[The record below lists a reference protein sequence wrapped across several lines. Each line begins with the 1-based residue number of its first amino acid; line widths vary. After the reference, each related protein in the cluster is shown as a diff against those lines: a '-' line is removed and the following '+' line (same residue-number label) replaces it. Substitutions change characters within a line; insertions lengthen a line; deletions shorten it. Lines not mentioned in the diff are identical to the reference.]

1 MAQSRIYRTEAI
13 VLRQMDYAEA
23 DRILTL
29 LTPQGKVSALAK
41 GIRRVTSRK
50 VGHLGLFY
58 RAELVMARG
67 RNMDIVSQAESIEA
81 YEGMRHDLVRF
92 TYACYLAELADR
104 FAQEEEDSTALYDL
118 MASGLGWL
126 AEERDP
132 ALWVRY
138 FELRLLSISGYQP
151 QLFQCVACH
160 AQLSPEANLFDL
172 EQGGLAC
179 PRCGLSLP
187 QGRPVSLAAQKVLRY
202 LATRSPSE
210 VRTLHLKAETHDEVE
225 ALLQRY
231 LEHTLER
238 ELRSVAFLNRLRQEL
253 AQARARA
260 GDRSPEPQSLR
271 PNTDDPQLTDAP

>member
-1 MAQSRIYRTEAI
+1 MAQSHIYRTEAI

-29 LTPQGKVSALAK
+29 LTPKGKMSALAK

-81 YEGMRHDLVRF
+81 YEGMRHDLLRF
-92 TYACYLAELADR
+92 TYACYLAELVDR
-104 FAQEEEDSTALYDL
+104 FAQEEEDNSALYDL
-118 MASGLGWL
+118 MAAGLSWL
-126 AEERDP
+126 ADEPDP
-132 ALWVRY
+132 RLWTRY

-151 QLFQCVACH
+151 QLFQCVICH
-160 AQLSPEANLFDL
+160 AELLPEGNLFDL
-172 EQGGLAC
+172 EQGGLVC

-202 LATRSPSE
+202 LAIHAPAE
-210 VRTLHLKAETHDEVE
+210 VRTLRLKPETHDEVE
-225 ALLQRY
+225 TLLQRY
-231 LEHTLER
+231 LEHVLER
-238 ELRSVAFLNRLRQEL
+238 ELRSVTFLRRLRQEL
-253 AQARARA
+253 EQVRAQAGAR
-260 GDRSPEPQSLR
+260 SQ
-271 PNTDDPQLTDAP
+271 